1 MLFSIIYTSN
11 VRIGTY
17 FIYFHLY
24 LKKMLLVLKL
34 VPVLKQQF
42 NKLINER
49 SQTKR
54 VKKSNFAFLQQND
67 LNNSV
72 LEDKG
77 VL

>member
-1 MLFSIIYTSN
+1 
-11 VRIGTY
+11 
-17 FIYFHLY
+17 
-24 LKKMLLVLKL
+24 MLLVLKL

-72 LEDKG
+72 NRLNNSVLEDKG